1 MAVTKNLVIFSL
13 AVILAAS
20 MFNSNIL
27 ASGEE
32 IDPIEKCLDFCTNG
46 YTLDMCYSDCVK
58 QGFQTAE
65 CKNVPLPNTP
75 LRCCCFT

>member
-13 AVILAAS
+13 AVTLAAS

-32 IDPIEKCLDFCTNG
+32 IGPIEKCLDFCTNG
-46 YTLDMCYSDCVK
+46 YTLDTVLNKGFKPQNVK
-58 QGFQTAE
+58 MFLFLI
-65 CKNVPLPNTP
+65 PL
-75 LRCCCFT
+75 